1 MNRRAMTKPNLRAAL
16 RLATLGLATLTL
28 AACLPSGKDAE
39 PPAITGA
46 SIEGSTIG
54 GPFTLV
60 SETGMTVTEAD
71 VITKPSLVYFGYTYC
86 PDVCP
91 FDAARNSDAV
101 DILTEQGYDVQP
113 VFITV
118 DPERDTVERVAEFT
132 DFMHPDMIGLTGSP
146 EQVRAASQAYK
157 TYYRKQDGDDQFYL
171 VDHSTF
177 TYLVLPEQGFVE
189 FFRRETTP
197 EEMAES
203 AACFIDAAQQIN

>member
-1 MNRRAMTKPNLRAAL
+1 MTKLYAGLAAAAVIAVVGGSVAWTFLRA
-16 RLATLGLATLTL
+16 
-28 AACLPSGKDAE
+28 PDDAF
-39 PPAITGA
+39 AQCRDSAVAGGA
-46 SIEGSTIG
+46 GAIG

-60 SETGMTVTEAD
+60 SETGTTVTEAD
-71 VITKPSLVYFGYTYC
+71 VITKPSIVYFGYTYC
-86 PDVCP
+86 PDICP
-91 FDAARNSDAV
+91 FDAARNADAV

-118 DPERDTVERVAEFT
+118 DPDRDTPERLAEFT
-132 DFMHPDMIGLTGSP
+132 DFIHPEMIGLTGSA

-157 TYYRKQDGDDQFYL
+157 TYYRKQDGDDQLYL

-177 TYLVLPEQGFVE
+177 SYLVLPGQGFVE

-197 EEMAES
+197 EQMAES